1 MVDAL
6 KPNVDAQLDDRG
18 ESRETRETRETLAS
32 VQKTMKSS
40 YGALMALLNEE
51 KAAKSWAEFQAKGEM
66 EKVYR
71 KSDGWVHWVRASDV
85 EVVLAT
91 ELYRAD
97 ARHTQVQYIDKD
109 SSSDDGL
116 RNTRETKEAR
126 EEKIKATKEKE
137 TIVQGTIVRGE
148 SSFEKE
154 TIVQGTIVR
163 FESSAA
169 GETKISSLPSHNKV
183 RAIVFFLTFHIAQ
196 C

>member
-1 MVDAL
+1 
-6 KPNVDAQLDDRG
+6 
-18 ESRETRETRETLAS
+18 
-32 VQKTMKSS
+32 
-40 YGALMALLNEE
+40 LNEE
-51 KAAKSWAEFQAKGEM
+51 KASKSWAEFQAKGEM

-109 SSSDDGL
+109 SNDDDL

-126 EEKIKATKEKE
+126 EKKRKATKEKETVVQGTILRGKSSSEKE

-148 SSFEKE
+148 SSSEKE

-169 GETKISSLPSHNKV
+169 GETKFSSLPSHNKV